1 MEAFMQLED
10 KLIEHLSKEI
20 ETQTNNLM
28 TFRTRVSF
36 AALIGPFFLLGSL
49 IVAARRLPKANNQWL
64 IAGGLLLMILSYL
77 TLGWAASSIE
87 RHAWRQCNIW
97 RGFIAEIFCDNR
109 KNITA
114 EKLKFNEKLRL
125 GYLVSYGAMALAFGS
140 ALLIIRY
147 LTLVE

>member
-1 MEAFMQLED
+1 MQLED
-10 KLIEHLSKEI
+10 KIIEYLSKEI

-49 IVAARRLPKANNQWL
+49 IVAARRLPKANNLWL

-77 TLGWAASSIE
+77 TLGWAASEIE
-87 RHAWRQCNIW
+87 RHTWHQCNVW
-97 RGFIAEIFCDNR
+97 RGFIAEIFGGNS

-114 EKLKFNEKLRL
+114 EKLEFRENFRRA
-125 GYLVSYGAMALAFGS
+125 YLVSYGAMAIAFAS

>member
-1 MEAFMQLED
+1 MQLED
-10 KLIEHLSKEI
+10 KLIEYLSKEI

-49 IVAARRLPKANNQWL
+49 LVAAKRIPKTTNTWL

-87 RHAWRQCNIW
+87 RHAWRQCNVW
-97 RGFIAEIFCDNR
+97 RGFIAEIFCGNSR
-109 KNITA
+109 NVTA
-114 EKLKFNEKLRL
+114 QQLKFDEKLRL

-140 ALLIIRY
+140 AVLIIRY

>member
-1 MEAFMQLED
+1 MQLED

-20 ETQTNNLM
+20 ETQTDNLM

-49 IVAARRLPKANNQWL
+49 LVAAKRIPKASNGWL
-64 IAGGLLLMILSYL
+64 IAGGLVLMILSYL

-87 RHAWRQCNIW
+87 RHAWRQCNVW
-97 RGFIAEIFCDNR
+97 RGLIAEVCGDNS
-109 KNITA
+109 NVIA
-114 EKLKFNEKLRL
+114 ERLRFDENLRL

-140 ALLIIRY
+140 AVLIIRY